1 MADRIR
7 ADIQFADVDM
17 AMKTVAN
24 SKLNIQESNSQGFW
38 IKNKVDVSNK
48 TYRLIYQFRNIVAA
62 TTS

>member
-7 ADIQFADVDM
+7 ADIQFTDVDM

-24 SKLNIQESNSQGFW
+24 SKVNIQEDNSQGYW
-38 IKNKVDVSNK
+38 IKIKVDVNNK
-48 TYRLIYQFRNIVAA
+48 THRRIYQFRNFIAA

>member
-24 SKLNIQESNSQGFW
+24 SKLNIQESNSQDFW

-48 TYRLIYQFRNIVAA
+48 NI
-62 TTS
+62 